1 MRNVLKF
8 AFATVLVGAMGGMWT
23 VGCGSDGGSNPDGG
37 PDAKTTGSGG
47 KGSGGTAG
55 GSGGSATGS
64 GGSATGSGGSATGS
78 GGSATGSGGSATG
91 SGGSAT
97 GSGGAAG
104 QGGSAGG
111 TAGAAGG
118 MAGAAGGSMGG
129 GGRGGRNGGG
139 MGGGAGGRG
148 GRGGMAGMAGA
159 GGTAG
164 GTAGAAG
171 GTAGAAG
178 GTAGAAGGT
187 AGAAGGTAGAA
198 GGTAGAGGAAPTYSA
213 AYATIAPFATGTI
226 AGTASLVPVTG
237 GVKITVTVNNCPVG
251 AHGIHIH
258 AGTACTD
265 ANTQGGHLG
274 GTGTTANPTRGEGM
288 GDLTCNAAGMGMLEY
303 TRMDT
308 DPALKW
314 TLGGGAVDTNVVGHP
329 IVIHAVGA
337 SDRLACGLITP
348 VTN

>member
-1 MRNVLKF
+1 
-8 AFATVLVGAMGGMWT
+8 
-23 VGCGSDGGSNPDGG
+23 
-37 PDAKTTGSGG
+37 
-47 KGSGGTAG
+47 
-55 GSGGSATGS
+55 
-64 GGSATGSGGSATGS
+64 
-78 GGSATGSGGSATG
+78 
-91 SGGSAT
+91 
-97 GSGGAAG
+97 
-104 QGGSAGG
+104 
-111 TAGAAGG
+111 
-118 MAGAAGGSMGG
+118 
-129 GGRGGRNGGG
+129 
-139 MGGGAGGRG
+139 
-148 GRGGMAGMAGA
+148 MAGA